1 VSIDTDSLKLLTKPE
16 LRAGAAGTH
25 GTRDT
30 QSPGWGETNS
40 RCCGVHRL
48 KTSVKQL
55 ELLVYEMSA
64 QQAGSVRA
72 SPLTPQ
78 RLSPS
83 ALLSSRRR
91 LHPSASRAQSS
102 SSNENISPAVVL
114 SVAKEI
120 RKLCTEPLDGIKV
133 QLNEED
139 VTDIIAEIHGPGAP
153 AGRLAQRCASAPAA
167 PAALL
172 RLPRQPTSPL
182 LICCSRG
189 CPHRRLDAV

>member
-1 VSIDTDSLKLLTKPE
+1 
-16 LRAGAAGTH
+16 
-25 GTRDT
+25 
-30 QSPGWGETNS
+30 
-40 RCCGVHRL
+40 
-48 KTSVKQL
+48 
-55 ELLVYEMSA
+55 MSA

-102 SSNENISPAVVL
+102 SSNENVSPAVVL

-139 VTDIIAEIHGPGAP
+139 VTDIIAEIHGPGAL
-153 AGRLAQRCASAPAA
+153 RLRACRACRACCACRASQPRLCSSVARVAARIADSTPFEGGVYKVKLTLPTDYPHAPPKGARARALLLRCCRCCAPAA
-167 PAALL
+167 AA
-172 RLPRQPTSPL
+172 PSM
-182 LICCSRG
+182 
-189 CPHRRLDAV
+189 H

>member
-1 VSIDTDSLKLLTKPE
+1 
-16 LRAGAAGTH
+16 
-25 GTRDT
+25 
-30 QSPGWGETNS
+30 
-40 RCCGVHRL
+40 
-48 KTSVKQL
+48 
-55 ELLVYEMSA
+55 M
-64 QQAGSVRA
+64 
-72 SPLTPQ
+72 
-78 RLSPS
+78 
-83 ALLSSRRR
+83 
-91 LHPSASRAQSS
+91 
-102 SSNENISPAVVL
+102 L

-153 AGRLAQRCASAPAA
+153 AGRLAQRCACRACRAW
-167 PAALL
+167 

>member
-1 VSIDTDSLKLLTKPE
+1 
-16 LRAGAAGTH
+16 
-25 GTRDT
+25 
-30 QSPGWGETNS
+30 
-40 RCCGVHRL
+40 
-48 KTSVKQL
+48 
-55 ELLVYEMSA
+55 MSA

-153 AGRLAQRCASAPAA
+153 AGRLAQRCACRACRAW
-167 PAALL
+167 

>member
-1 VSIDTDSLKLLTKPE
+1 
-16 LRAGAAGTH
+16 
-25 GTRDT
+25 
-30 QSPGWGETNS
+30 
-40 RCCGVHRL
+40 
-48 KTSVKQL
+48 
-55 ELLVYEMSA
+55 MSA
-64 QQAGSVRA
+64 QQSGPVRA

-153 AGRLAQRCASAPAA
+153 AERLAQRCACRACRAW
-167 PAALL
+167 